1 MFEVLVSDHF
11 VATHQ
16 LRLTDGTC
24 EALHEHDWH
33 VVVTCAGAAL
43 DRAGVLVD
51 FGVLRGHLREVLA
64 TLHERNLSEV
74 PSLGTGNP
82 SAEAVAAYIAQQ
94 LATRL
99 PAHAKLSCVEVEE
112 EPGCRARFWRDG
124 EPGQPAR

>member
-16 LRLTDGTC
+16 LRLPDGTC

-43 DRAGVLVD
+43 DPAGVLVD
-51 FGVLRGHLREVLA
+51 FGVLRGHLRDVLS

-74 PSLGTGNP
+74 PSLGAGNP

-94 LATRL
+94 LASRPL
-99 PAHAKLSCVEVEE
+99 GHAILKCVEVEE
-112 EPGCRARFWRDG
+112 EPGCRARFWPDG
-124 EPGQPAR
+124 ELGQPTR